1 MSLVKTT
8 ESFEPDNLFAGWVQP
23 VNSGSETIAS
33 GQGVLVRGT
42 VLGKI
47 TASKKLGKVDST
59 LSDGSEVIYAIL
71 AEDVDATSA
80 DVVTPVY
87 YTGEYNKNE
96 LVFGGSDTADTHA
109 TKAREIGI
117 FFKDVVS
124 K

>member
-42 VLGKI
+42 ILGKL
-47 TASKKLGKVDST
+47 TASGKLAIVDSAQA
-59 LSDGSEVIYAIL
+59 DGSQTIYAVL
-71 AEDVDATSA
+71 AEDVDATSE
-80 DVVTPVY
+80 DVVTSVY

>member
-1 MSLVKTT
+1 MSLVKIT
-8 ESFEPDNLFAGWVQP
+8 ESFEPDNLFSGWVQP

-47 TASKKLGKVDST
+47 TASSKCSIVDSAQT
-59 LSDGSEVIYAIL
+59 NGSQTIYAVL
-71 AEDVDATSA
+71 AEGVDATSA
-80 DVVTPVY
+80 DVVAPVY

-96 LVFGGSDTADTHA
+96 LVFGGTDTADNHA